1 MQDVGLSELCVE
13 LEIAGIAP
21 GDQQRL
27 AAAVAAGAPLM
38 TSKSRRLATLHPA
51 VDPLSG
57 DEGVGAFDW
66 QASLT
71 NFEQVEAEAQAE
83 VEAEAG
89 MEPEPEPEVRTP
101 VDRRWVSEHTPST
114 PGEQTEADEDAA
126 QLWEHRGA
134 QVPSIYCR
142 PRDQLQPKP
151 PPKSPPGVND
161 SNGCAN
167 FEIGTGALI
176 GGFDSPAGAS
186 TNAPPPSSSA
196 AVSIA
201 AAHEQMWQ
209 QSAAADGIAST
220 RIEKEFFGGQADT
233 ADDDAVVTAE
243 TGPASISRFDE
254 EAKVV
259 KVVSAPGWPAA
270 AVTDISQRFA
280 DGRGG

>member
-71 NFEQVEAEAQAE
+71 NFEQAEAEAQAE

-142 PRDQLQPKP
+142 PQNQLQSNPRL

-161 SNGCAN
+161 SNGCVN

-176 GGFDSPAGAS
+176 GGFDWPAGAS
-186 TNAPPPSSSA
+186 VNAAPPSSS
-196 AVSIA
+196 S
-201 AAHEQMWQ
+201 
-209 QSAAADGIAST
+209 S
-220 RIEKEFFGGQADT
+220 
-233 ADDDAVVTAE
+233 
-243 TGPASISRFDE
+243 
-254 EAKVV
+254 
-259 KVVSAPGWPAA
+259 
-270 AVTDISQRFA
+270 
-280 DGRGG
+280 